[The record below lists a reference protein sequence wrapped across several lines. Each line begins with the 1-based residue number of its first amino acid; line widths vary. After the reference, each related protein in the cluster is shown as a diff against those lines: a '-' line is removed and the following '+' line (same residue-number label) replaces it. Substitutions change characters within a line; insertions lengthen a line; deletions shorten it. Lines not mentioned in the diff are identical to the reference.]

1 MTPINPYPAAHI
13 MAAEV
18 MSWLNSR
25 HDDHTFRIT
34 YALLADYLL
43 EHLDEWFETEEPNE
57 DLIENFFQSFGRTD
71 ADYVDGFK
79 RRRSA
84 RYHQLISIDADL
96 LTTPQLNDLLAGRNV
111 IGEES

>member
-18 MSWLNSR
+18 MSWLHSST
-25 HDDHTFRIT
+25 DDHTFRVT
-34 YALLADYLL
+34 YANLTDYLL
-43 EHLDEWFETEEPNE
+43 EHLDEWFQTEEPN
-57 DLIENFFQSFGRTD
+57 DNIINDFFQSLGQIDET
-71 ADYVDGFK
+71 YVDGLK